1 MNKKDFLRKISSRKF
16 WAMVAGF
23 VSSILVIFNVGDN
36 QIAQI
41 TAIITAFGSIA
52 VYMLA
57 EGSADVAQISSSTT
71 STTITEQKS
80 TQTNLTKDLNKVSS
94 EEVE

>member
-1 MNKKDFLRKISSRKF
+1 
-16 WAMVAGF
+16 
-23 VSSILVIFNVGDN
+23 
-36 QIAQI
+36 
-41 TAIITAFGSIA
+41 
-52 VYMLA
+52 MLA

-94 EEVE
+94 EEVK